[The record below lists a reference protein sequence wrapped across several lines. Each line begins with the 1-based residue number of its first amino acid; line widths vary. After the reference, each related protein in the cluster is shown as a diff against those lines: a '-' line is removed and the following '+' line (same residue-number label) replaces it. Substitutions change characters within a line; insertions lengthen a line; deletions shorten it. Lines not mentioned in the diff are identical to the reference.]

1 MKSWQPYQNC
11 KSAVDQASEFSM
23 TSGTR
28 LAHTFYTIKE
38 LDKQHIQGD
47 IVECGVWKGG
57 QIIVSWLANT
67 NTNRNFWLYDTFGGM
82 TQPTDAD
89 YKINKDGTV
98 AKQAVQEARDHI
110 AGLVDAT
117 RNEIVFTSGA
127 TESDNLAILGL
138 KIEEV
143 EQNLYKFS
151 MPPAKINF
159 IKGDVC
165 RTLNDTT
172 NIPNKIAFLRLD
184 TDWYESTLKELQ
196 VLWPRVVPGGYMVLD
211 DYHSWQGSKQAFH
224 EVLGPSVNISIID
237 ETSVYIRKDQ

>member
-1 MKSWQPYQNC
+1 MKSWQTYQNC

-38 LDKQHIQGD
+38 LDEQNIQGD

-89 YKINKDGTV
+89 YKINKDGTIGY
-98 AKQAVQEARDHI
+98 AKDSPKAKWGTAQWCRAE
-110 AGLVDAT
+110 
-117 RNEIVFTSGA
+117 
-127 TESDNLAILGL
+127 
-138 KIEEV
+138 IEEV

-224 EVLGPSVNISIID
+224 EVLGPSVYISIID

>member
-1 MKSWQPYQNC
+1 M
-11 KSAVDQASEFSM
+11 VIFS
-23 TSGTR
+23 
-28 LAHTFYTIKE
+28 
-38 LDKQHIQGD
+38 D
-47 IVECGVWKGG
+47 
-57 QIIVSWLANT
+57 
-67 NTNRNFWLYDTFGGM
+67 
-82 TQPTDAD
+82 
-89 YKINKDGTV
+89 
-98 AKQAVQEARDHI
+98 
-110 AGLVDAT
+110 
-117 RNEIVFTSGA
+117 
-127 TESDNLAILGL
+127 
-138 KIEEV
+138 
-143 EQNLYKFS
+143 QNLYKFS

>member
-1 MKSWQPYQNC
+1 MKSWQTYQNC

-38 LDKQHIQGD
+38 LDKQNIQGD

-89 YKINKDGTV
+89 YKINKDGTIGY
-98 AKQAVQEARDHI
+98 AKDSPKAKWGTAQWCRAE
-110 AGLVDAT
+110 
-117 RNEIVFTSGA
+117 
-127 TESDNLAILGL
+127 
-138 KIEEV
+138 IEEV

-224 EVLGPSVNISIID
+224 EVLGPS
-237 ETSVYIRKDQ
+237 ETSVYIRKVQ